1 MLSTDLIDK
10 SAQTANAVEISAM
23 RKITLRLIPFIVICM
38 FVSYLDRVNVGFAAL
53 EMNRDLNF
61 SATVFSWGVSA
72 FFVSLCLCEV
82 PSNMMMRRLGARL
95 WLSRIMITWGLVSG
109 ATAFV
114 VGIKS
119 FVAMRFLLGAA
130 EAGFFPG
137 VILYLTDWFPREHRA
152 KAMSFFIMALPVS
165 NFIGSPISGALLG
178 LDGWFGLHG
187 WQLLFIIEA
196 VPAVLLGIV
205 GLFWLPSTP
214 QEAAWLTPPERAWIE
229 GELAAER
236 RAPSRVSGHSAWKTM
251 FHPRVLALALIYSG
265 SVGAAYALA
274 YWQPQMVKAFGLTNL
289 QTGFVN
295 GVPFG
300 IAAVAM
306 VFWARHSDKTG
317 ERVWHT
323 VLPLLVAIIGLVV
336 CMALST
342 LLPTMLALT
351 VALIGVY
358 AVKAPTFALT
368 AESLS
373 KSASPVGIAQVCAIG
388 NIAGLVCP
396 FLVGLLKDLTGEF
409 SMGLIPMVVLAA
421 LAAVTTLVIG
431 RKQVATPIVEHA

>member
-1 MLSTDLIDK
+1 
-10 SAQTANAVEISAM
+10 
-23 RKITLRLIPFIVICM
+23 
-38 FVSYLDRVNVGFAAL
+38 
-53 EMNRDLNF
+53 
-61 SATVFSWGVSA
+61 
-72 FFVSLCLCEV
+72 
-82 PSNMMMRRLGARL
+82 
-95 WLSRIMITWGLVSG
+95 
-109 ATAFV
+109 
-114 VGIKS
+114 
-119 FVAMRFLLGAA
+119 
-130 EAGFFPG
+130 
-137 VILYLTDWFPREHRA
+137 
-152 KAMSFFIMALPVS
+152 
-165 NFIGSPISGALLG
+165 
-178 LDGWFGLHG
+178 
-187 WQLLFIIEA
+187 
-196 VPAVLLGIV
+196 
-205 GLFWLPSTP
+205 
-214 QEAAWLTPPERAWIE
+214 
-229 GELAAER
+229 
-236 RAPSRVSGHSAWKTM
+236 M

-300 IAAVAM
+300 IAAIAM
-306 VFWARHSDKTG
+306 VFWARHSDKSG

-323 VLPLLVAIIGLVV
+323 VLPLLVAIVGLVT

-409 SMGLIPMVVLAA
+409 SMGLVPMIVLAA

-431 RKQVATPIVEHA
+431 RAPVVTPTVEHA

>member
-1 MLSTDLIDK
+1 MLSTDLIDESAK
-10 SAQTANAVEISAM
+10 SAGAVEISAM
-23 RKITLRLIPFIVICM
+23 RKISLRVIPFIVVCM
-38 FVSYLDRVNVGFAAL
+38 FVSYIDRVNVGFAAL
-53 EMNRDLNF
+53 EMNRNLNF

-82 PSNMMMRRLGARL
+82 PSNIMMRRFGARL
-95 WLSRIMITWGLVSG
+95 WLSRIMITWGLISG
-109 ATAFV
+109 ATAFI

-137 VILYLTDWFPREHRA
+137 VILYLTDWFPKEYRA
-152 KAMSFFIMALPVS
+152 KAMSFFIMALPIS

-187 WQLLFIIEA
+187 WQSLFLIEA
-196 VPAVLLGIV
+196 APAVVLGLIALV
-205 GLFWLPSTP
+205 WLPSSP
-214 QEAAWLTPPERAWIE
+214 REAAWLTPSERDWIE
-229 GELAAER
+229 GALAAER
-236 RAPSRVSGHSAWKTM
+236 NEPSRVAVHSTWTTM

-274 YWQPQMVKAFGLTNL
+274 YWQPQMIKAFGLTNL

-300 IAAVAM
+300 VAAIAM
-306 VFWARHSDKTG
+306 VLWAKHSDKTG

-323 VLPLLVAIIGLVV
+323 ALPLIVAIVGLVV
-336 CMALST
+336 CMMLST
-342 LLPTMLALT
+342 LLPTLLALT

-373 KSASPVGIAQVCAIG
+373 KAASPVGIAQVCAIG

-396 FLVGLLKDLTGEF
+396 FLVGLLKDMTGEF
-409 SMGLIPMVVLAA
+409 AMGLVPMVVLAA
-421 LAAVTTLVIG
+421 IATVTTLAIG
-431 RKQVATPIVEHA
+431 REQAATQTVEHA